1 MIFQQLLPISHYPN
15 CRGEKSKRVVLQEQL
30 DAYLEAY
37 QKSNSNLA
45 QFYDILKNH
54 LGRGSDEAVVLP
66 RNIPIDSIAICPVC
80 RKPMTVNTIPNGTSV
95 VSCTGWPDCKASG
108 FFPRGAWLKNRGS
121 PCQSCPGF
129 YRAVFHFPVGTVP
142 NSTMIGQYQG
152 CLGCDA
158 DLKAVINI
166 GKTDRIKLLT
176 GVHPIRPIRDQATLI
191 DLLQIRGKENQ
202 VPRFQNYASIRSHFN
217 FQLIPGF
224 SLKLSNTI

>member
-166 GKTDRIKLLT
+166 RENRQNQAVNRSSSNSTNQRPSNADRPPANPRKRKSGTSITKLRIDSIEFPYSTD
-176 GVHPIRPIRDQATLI
+176 PW
-191 DLLQIRGKENQ
+191 
-202 VPRFQNYASIRSHFN
+202 F
-217 FQLIPGF
+217 
-224 SLKLSNTI
+224 